1 MSASAAG
8 PAKLHPYAA
17 GIIRLIEEAATTQMP
32 SLERAAQ
39 KIVGSVLDGGIV
51 HVLGTGHSH
60 ILAEELFAR
69 ASGPT
74 FVNPILDETL
84 MLHAAP
90 GLSTRAE
97 RLHGYAEVVLAGH
110 DLRAQDVMILVS
122 NSGRNAVPIEAALYA
137 KDRGVY
143 TIAITSV
150 RHSSNVPSRHSSGS
164 KLMDVADIVLDTHAP
179 LGDGQLT
186 LASGESYGPTSTILG
201 AVLGHTLL
209 GLAIE
214 ELDRRGEDPRL
225 LRSSNLDG
233 SEDANVRRKAM
244 YSDRIGMLR

>member
-1 MSASAAG
+1 MTTTDRTHAS
-8 PAKLHPYAA
+8 LHPYAA
-17 GIIRLIEEAATTQMP
+17 GIVELIEEATATQMT
-32 SLERAAQ
+32 SLENAAE
-39 KIVGSVLDGGIV
+39 KIVDSVLAGGIL

-69 ASGPT
+69 AAGPT
-74 FVNPILDETL
+74 FVSPILDETL

-137 KDRGVY
+137 KDRGLY

-150 RHSSNVPSRHSSGS
+150 RHSGAVSSRHSDGR
-164 KLMDVADIVLDTHAP
+164 KLMDVADMVLDTHAP
-179 LGDGQLT
+179 LGDGQLA
-186 LASGESYGPTSTILG
+186 LASGDTYGPTSTILG

-209 GLAIE
+209 SLTIE
-214 ELDRRGEDPRL
+214 ELDRRGEEPPL

-233 SEDANVRRKAM
+233 SEDANARRKAM
-244 YSDRIGMLR
+244 YSERIAALR